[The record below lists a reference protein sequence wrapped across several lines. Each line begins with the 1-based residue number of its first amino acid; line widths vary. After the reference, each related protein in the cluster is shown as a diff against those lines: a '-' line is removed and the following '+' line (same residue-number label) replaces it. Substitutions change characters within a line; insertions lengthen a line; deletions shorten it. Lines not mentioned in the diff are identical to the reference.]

1 MDPSSRS
8 KTLNMSVRESASP
21 SAQGATASSTNS
33 TSATLASTLVAQACD
48 AKGGLD
54 ARSLGQDIRQFAEH
68 DPAFA
73 RQTLE
78 AVGNQLFEAGHLG
91 DAAALHQGYSE
102 TALGAG
108 EAAAHGVAG
117 AVGRESAV
125 QSLML
130 KAYQAGVSAPQGS
143 FDGTVYRSLKT
154 EHEQGALDI
163 TKIKGSVGRY
173 NAASES
179 LIYTSPSRSAA
190 MHEAGAYAE
199 PGRHPLEGR
208 SLVSV
213 DFHAKPD
220 AQGRHG
226 VADLAEGARQMGLPV
241 QALTDPKG
249 NKPLSLLYQLAGEH
263 PYSLGQQAAKGA
275 ADAGASAIRA
285 PSATGEPQIDIIPR
299 NTHPS
304 QLVPRTIQA
313 FADGQ
318 GGPVRNAE
326 GLVKPMPDFAA
337 SSANDPAVRAGPL
350 QKPAGQS
357 TGPDVK
363 NQWPEDPNQSRV
375 QQARQWATNAQ
386 EGYPRASSVRYGAAG
401 GVAASLAQDA
411 WTAVRG
417 GPVDGVQAA
426 THAME
431 AGALGAAAGK
441 ATDVL
446 ARPIGLRMAGGAVS
460 GALEAATSTAR
471 NTDAFRRGDIRAAQ
485 ATANIAVDTGTAV
498 GAGVAAAAAGT
509 FVGTAASAAVA
520 GSALGSVVPIAGTAV
535 GAVAGFAVGGVT
547 YVVVQKSAEISGLM
561 DSAKTHLGNAWS
573 GAEKQLGNALHHIG
587 NGMDAARNAISAL
600 KFW

>member
-1 MDPSSRS
+1 M
-8 KTLNMSVRESASP
+8 NMSVRESAST
-21 SAQGATASSTNS
+21 SAQGATGSNPLSSAES
-33 TSATLASTLVAQACD
+33 LASTLVAQASD
-48 AKGGLD
+48 TVGGLD
-54 ARSLGQDIRQFAEH
+54 ARSLGQDIRHFAEH

-73 RQTLE
+73 HQTLE
-78 AVGNQLFEAGHLG
+78 AVENQLFEAGRLG

-102 TALGAG
+102 TDSSAG

-130 KAYQAGVSAPQGS
+130 KAYQAGINAPQGS
-143 FDGTVYRSLKT
+143 FDGTVYRSVPTKF
-154 EHEQGALDI
+154 EQTAIDY
-163 TKIKGSVGRY
+163 TQVKGSVGRY

-179 LIYTSPSRSAA
+179 LIYTSPSRTAA
-190 MHEAGAYAE
+190 MHEAGAYADA
-199 PGRHPLEGR
+199 GRHPLEGR
-208 SLVSV
+208 SLVSM
-213 DFHAKPD
+213 DFRAKPD

-226 VADLAEGARQMGLPV
+226 VADLAEGARQVGLPV

-249 NKPLSLLYQLAGEH
+249 NKSPSLLYQLAGEH
-263 PYSLGQQAAKGA
+263 PYSLGQQAARGA

-285 PSATGEPQIDIIPR
+285 PSATGEPQIDISPR

-304 QLVPRTIQA
+304 QLTPRTIEA
-313 FADGQ
+313 FAGGQ

-326 GLVKPMPDFAA
+326 GLVKPMPDFAS
-337 SSANDPAVRAGPL
+337 SSANEPAVREGSL

-357 TGPDVK
+357 SGPDAK
-363 NQWPEDPNQSRV
+363 NQWPEDQDQSRA
-375 QQARQWATNAQ
+375 QRARQWATNAP

-401 GVAASLAQDA
+401 GMAASLAQDA

-417 GPVDGVQAA
+417 GPVDVVQTA
-426 THAME
+426 THAVE

-446 ARPIGLRMAGGAVS
+446 ARPLGLRAAGGAVA

-498 GAGVAAAAAGT
+498 GAGVVAAAAGT

-535 GAVAGFAVGGVT
+535 GAVAGFAVGAMA
-547 YVVVQKSAEISGLM
+547 YVAVQKSAEISGLM
-561 DSAKTHLGNAWS
+561 DSAETQLGNAWA
-573 GAEKQLGNALHHIG
+573 GAEQQLGNALHRIG
-587 NGMDAARNAISAL
+587 NGMDAARNAISAF

>member
-1 MDPSSRS
+1 
-8 KTLNMSVRESASP
+8 MSVRETASP
-21 SAQGATASSTNS
+21 STQGAQASNAVSPS
-33 TSATLASTLVAQACD
+33 DALASTLVAQASD
-48 AKGGLD
+48 AEGGLD
-54 ARSLGQDIRQFAEH
+54 ARSLGQDIRQFAEQ

-78 AVGNQLFEAGHLG
+78 AVGNQLFEAGQLG

-108 EAAAHGVAG
+108 EAAAHGAAG

-130 KAYQAGVSAPQGS
+130 KAHQAGVSAPQGS
-143 FDGTVYRSLKT
+143 FDGTVYRSVPSRF
-154 EHEQGALDI
+154 EASAIDYSQV
-163 TKIKGSVGRY
+163 KGSVGRY

-179 LIYTSPSRSAA
+179 LIYTSPSRAA
-190 MHEAGAYAE
+190 ALHEAGAYAE

-208 SLVSV
+208 SLVSM

-226 VADLAEGARQMGLPV
+226 VADLAEGARQVGLPV
-241 QALTDPKG
+241 EALTDPKG
-249 NKPLSLLYQLAGEH
+249 NKPPSLLYQLAGEH
-263 PYSLGQQAAKGA
+263 PYSLGQQSAKGA

-326 GLVKPMPDFAA
+326 GLVKPMPDFAT
-337 SSANDPAVRAGPL
+337 SSANDPAVREGPL
-350 QKPAGQS
+350 QKDAGQRS
-357 TGPDVK
+357 GPDVK
-363 NQWPEDPNQSRV
+363 NQWPEQKDPRLTERT
-375 QQARQWATNAQ
+375 RQWATNAQ
-386 EGYPRASSVRYGAAG
+386 EGYPRSSSVRYGAAG

-417 GPVDGVQAA
+417 GPVDGAQAA
-426 THAME
+426 THAVE

-446 ARPIGLRMAGGAVS
+446 ARPLGLRAAGGAVA

-471 NTDAFRRGDIRAAQ
+471 NTDAFRRGDIPAAQ

-498 GAGVAAAAAGT
+498 GAGVAVAAAGS
-509 FVGTAASAAVA
+509 FVGSVASAAVA

-535 GAVAGFAVGGVT
+535 GAVAGFAVGAVA
-547 YVVVQKSAEISGLM
+547 YVAVQKSAEISGLM
-561 DSAKTHLGNAWS
+561 DSAKTHLGKAWS
-573 GAEKQLGNALHHIG
+573 GAEQQLGNALHRIG

>member
-1 MDPSSRS
+1 M
-8 KTLNMSVRESASP
+8 NMSVRESASSNTHDVTDSSP
-21 SAQGATASSTNS
+21 LSSAES
-33 TSATLASTLVAQACD
+33 LASTLVVQASD
-48 AKGGLD
+48 TGGGLN
-54 ARSLGQDIRQFAEH
+54 ARSLGQDIRRFAEH

-73 RQTLE
+73 QQTLE
-78 AVGNQLFEAGHLG
+78 AVENQLFEAGRLG

-102 TALGAG
+102 PDLSAG

-125 QSLML
+125 QSLMH
-130 KAYQAGVSAPQGS
+130 KAYQAGVNAPQSS
-143 FDGTVYRSLKT
+143 FDGSVYRSVPT
-154 EHEQGALDI
+154 RFEQTAIDY
-163 TKIKGSVGRY
+163 TQVKGSVGRY

-179 LIYTSPSRSAA
+179 LIYTSPNRAA
-190 MHEAGAYAE
+190 AEHEAGAYAKA
-199 PGRHPLEGR
+199 GQHPLEGR
-208 SLVSV
+208 SLVSM

-220 AQGRHG
+220 VQGRHG
-226 VADLAEGARQMGLPV
+226 VADLAEGARQAGLPV

-249 NKPLSLLYQLAGEH
+249 NKSPSLLYQLAGEH

-304 QLVPRTIQA
+304 QLTPRTIQA

-318 GGPVRNAE
+318 GGPLRSAE
-326 GLVKPMPDFAA
+326 GLVRPMPDFAS
-337 SSANDPAVRAGPL
+337 SSANDPAVREGPL
-350 QKPAGQS
+350 QKPAGQT

-363 NQWPEDPNQSRV
+363 NQWPEDPNQSQV
-375 QQARQWATNAQ
+375 QRARQWATNSQ
-386 EGYPRASSVRYGAAG
+386 EGYPRASSVGYGAAG

-441 ATDVL
+441 ATDIL
-446 ARPIGLRMAGGAVS
+446 ARPLGLRAAGGAVT

-535 GAVAGFAVGGVT
+535 GAVAGFAVGAVA
-547 YVVVQKSAEISGLM
+547 YVAVQKSAEISGLM
-561 DSAKTHLGNAWS
+561 DSAKTHLGNALA
-573 GAEKQLGNALHHIG
+573 GAEKQLGNTLHHIG

>member
-1 MDPSSRS
+1 M
-8 KTLNMSVRESASP
+8 NMRVRTSASSNDQAP
-21 SAQGATASSTNS
+21 NASSTS
-33 TSATLASTLVAQACD
+33 SSVDALATTLVAQSTNPM
-48 AKGGLD
+48 GRLD
-54 ARSLGQDIRQFAEH
+54 ARSLGQSIRHFAEH
-68 DPAFA
+68 NPAFA
-73 RQTLE
+73 HQTLE
-78 AVGNQLFEAGHLG
+78 AVENQLFEAGRLG
-91 DAAALHQGYSE
+91 DVAALHQGYAE
-102 TALGAG
+102 TDFSAG
-108 EAAAHGVAG
+108 AAAYGVAG

-125 QSLML
+125 QSLMH
-130 KAYQAGVSAPQGS
+130 KAYQAGINAPQGS

-154 EHEQGALDI
+154 VHEQGVLDI

-179 LIYTSPSRSAA
+179 LIYTSPSPRAA
-190 MHEAGAYAE
+190 MHEAGAYAD

-208 SLVSV
+208 SLVSM

-226 VADLAEGARQMGLPV
+226 VADLAEGARQVGLPV

-249 NKPLSLLYQLAGEH
+249 NKPPSLLYQLAGEH

-304 QLVPRTIQA
+304 QLTPSTIQG

-318 GGPVRNAE
+318 GGPLRNAE
-326 GLVKPMPDFAA
+326 GLVRPMPDFAS
-337 SSANDPAVRAGPL
+337 SSANDPAVREGPL
-350 QKPAGQS
+350 QKPAGQRS
-357 TGPDVK
+357 GPDVK
-363 NQWPEDPNQSRV
+363 NQWPEKKDESRA
-375 QQARQWATNAQ
+375 QRARQWATNAP

-411 WTAVRG
+411 WTAARG

-446 ARPIGLRMAGGAVS
+446 ARPLGLRAAGGAVA
-460 GALEAATSTAR
+460 GALEAATSTTR

-535 GAVAGFAVGGVT
+535 GAVAGFAVGAVA
-547 YVVVQKSAEISGLM
+547 YVAVQKSAEISGLM

-573 GAEKQLGNALHHIG
+573 GAEHQLGNALHRIG
-587 NGMDAARNAISAL
+587 HGMDAARNAISAL

>member
-1 MDPSSRS
+1 MGR
-8 KTLNMSVRESASP
+8 
-21 SAQGATASSTNS
+21 
-33 TSATLASTLVAQACD
+33 
-48 AKGGLD
+48 LD
-54 ARSLGQDIRQFAEH
+54 AQSLGQSIRYFAEH

-73 RQTLE
+73 HQTLE
-78 AVGNQLFEAGHLG
+78 AVENQLFEAGRLG
-91 DAAALHQGYSE
+91 DAAALHQGYAE
-102 TALGAG
+102 TDFSAG
-108 EAAAHGVAG
+108 AAAYGMAG

-130 KAYQAGVSAPQGS
+130 KAYQAGANAPQGS
-143 FDGTVYRSLKT
+143 FHGTVYRSVKT
-154 EHEQGALDI
+154 EYAQGAVDF

-179 LIYTSPSRSAA
+179 LIYTSPSRTAA
-190 MHEAGAYAE
+190 MHEAGAYAA
-199 PGRHPLEGR
+199 PGQHPLEGR
-208 SLVSV
+208 SLVAM
-213 DFHAKPD
+213 DFHAQPD

-226 VADLAEGARQMGLPV
+226 VADLAEGARKVGLPE

-249 NKPLSLLYQLAGEH
+249 NKPPSLLYQLAGEH

-304 QLVPRTIQA
+304 QLAPRTVQA

-318 GGPVRNAE
+318 AGPLRNAD
-326 GLVKPMPDFAA
+326 GLVKPMPDYATA
-337 SSANDPAVRAGPL
+337 SANDPAVREGPL
-350 QKPAGQS
+350 QKPAGLRS
-357 TGPDVK
+357 GPDVA
-363 NQWPEDPNQSRV
+363 NQSGERPSPPSSPLTERT
-375 QQARQWATNAQ
+375 RQYATNAP

-411 WTAVRG
+411 WTALHG
-417 GPVDGVQAA
+417 GPVDGIQTA
-426 THAME
+426 THAAQ
-431 AGALGAAAGK
+431 AGALGATAGK

-446 ARPIGLRMAGGAVS
+446 ARPLGLRAAGGTVAGVI
-460 GALEAATSTAR
+460 EATTSTAR

-485 ATANIAVDTGTAV
+485 ATANIAVDTGTAI

-535 GAVAGFAVGGVT
+535 GAVAGFAVGALA
-547 YVVVQKSAEISGLM
+547 YVAVQKSAEISGLM
-561 DSAKTHLGNAWS
+561 DSAKTHLANAWA
-573 GAEKQLGNALHHIG
+573 GAERPLGNALNHIG
-587 NGMDAARNAISAL
+587 NGIDATRHAISAL

>member
-1 MDPSSRS
+1 M
-8 KTLNMSVRESASP
+8 NMSVRESASSNTHDASDSSP
-21 SAQGATASSTNS
+21 LSSAES
-33 TSATLASTLVAQACD
+33 LASTLVAQASD
-48 AKGGLD
+48 TGGGLD
-54 ARSLGQDIRQFAEH
+54 ARSLGQDIRRFAEH

-73 RQTLE
+73 QQTLG
-78 AVGNQLFEAGHLG
+78 AVGNQLFEAGRLG

-102 TALGAG
+102 PDLSAG

-125 QSLML
+125 QSLMH
-130 KAYQAGVSAPQGS
+130 KAYQAGINAPQGS
-143 FDGTVYRSLKT
+143 FDGTVYRSVPT
-154 EHEQGALDI
+154 RFEPTAIDYTQV
-163 TKIKGSVGRY
+163 KGSVGRY

-179 LIYTSPSRSAA
+179 LIYTSPNRAA
-190 MHEAGAYAE
+190 AEHEAGAYAKA
-199 PGRHPLEGR
+199 GRHPLEGR
-208 SLVSV
+208 SLVSM
-213 DFHAKPD
+213 DFHATPD

-226 VADLAEGARQMGLPV
+226 VADLTEGARQVGLPV

-249 NKPLSLLYQLAGEH
+249 NKPPSLLYQLAGEH

-304 QLVPRTIQA
+304 QLTPRTIQG

-326 GLVKPMPDFAA
+326 GLVKPTPDFAS

-375 QQARQWATNAQ
+375 QRARQWATNAQ

-401 GVAASLAQDA
+401 GVVASLAQDA
-411 WTAVRG
+411 WTAARG

-426 THAME
+426 THAVE

-446 ARPIGLRMAGGAVS
+446 ARPLGLRMAGGAVS

-535 GAVAGFAVGGVT
+535 GAVAGFAVGAVA

-573 GAEKQLGNALHHIG
+573 GAEKQLGNALHRIG